1 MRGGRTRVSQ
11 YVAIAGLSG
20 LNRNQNLLAGGA
32 ESIITVSG
40 VVYKV
45 HTFTATGS
53 LTVAPYASIGSVEYL
68 VVAGGGGGRKK
79 SDALAAAVAV
89 RAVW

>member
-68 VVAGGGGGRKK
+68 VVAGGGGGGNMT
-79 SDALAAAVAV
+79 AVAAAV
-89 RAVW
+89 RAEC